1 MKPQLSR
8 TVKIVGVL
16 LSNDNSATQALD
28 FMHKYI
34 NQTNQKPDI
43 LPGITLEL
51 VHHTFTGTGNSF
63 SGLQKSK
70 FIHRI
75 YSGLL
80 EFHSR
85 SPPFTLSYH
94 VMSFIIITLLLMRI
108 PVKCIEMNTI
118 ACFIFV
124 NYNRLLK
131 QNLLFSLYMTIKLF
145 V

>member
-8 TVKIVGVL
+8 TAKIVGVL
-16 LSNDNSATQALD
+16 LGNDNSATQALD

-51 VHHTFTGTGNSF
+51 VHYTFTGTGNSF

-70 FIHRI
+70 FLHRI
-75 YSGLL
+75 YSRLL
-80 EFHSR
+80 HFHYR
-85 SPPFTLSYH
+85 PPTFTLSCH
-94 VMSFIIITLLLMRI
+94 VKSFIVITLLLMRI
-108 PVKCIEMNTI
+108 TVKCIERNTI

-131 QNLLFSLYMTIKLF
+131 QHLLFSLYISIKLF

>member
-16 LSNDNSATQALD
+16 LGNDNSATQALD

-51 VHHTFTGTGNSF
+51 VHYTFTGTGNSF

-75 YSGLL
+75 YSRLL
-80 EFHSR
+80 HFHSR
-85 SPPFTLSYH
+85 PPTFTSSCH
-94 VMSFIIITLLLMRI
+94 VKSFIVITLLLMRI
-108 PVKCIEMNTI
+108 TVKCIERNTI

-131 QNLLFSLYMTIKLF
+131 QHLLFSLYISIKLF